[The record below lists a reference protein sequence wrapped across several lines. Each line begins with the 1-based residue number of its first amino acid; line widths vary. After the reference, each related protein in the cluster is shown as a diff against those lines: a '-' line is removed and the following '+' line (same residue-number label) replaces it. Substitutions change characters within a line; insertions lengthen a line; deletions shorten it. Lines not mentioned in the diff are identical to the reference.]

1 MKFKK
6 LKLAAAAAVLAVS
19 GAASAA
25 IDTGNAGNGELFFT
39 AWDGANSY
47 TFDLNVT
54 LDAFLTTVGTAG
66 APAGGVYLNST
77 LDALFDTFFS
87 TANPATLLWNIVAND
102 NSGARR
108 LISSYSSLPTNAV
121 GADQI
126 RSASTAAVSFATAV
140 NTGIAA
146 QGNGNSA
153 VFAINT
159 PGYAANTTGIRFGT
173 NNGGSALYSINNSGT
188 NANNS
193 YATGLGLAFITGA
206 ASGIAPGAFTPMTDE
221 GSALRAYLDTSTG
234 NLTISAV
241 PEPETYAMLL
251 AGLGLMGAIARRRRN
266 KA

>member
-25 IDTGNAGNGELFFT
+25 IDSGNAGNGELFFT

-54 LDAFLTTVGTAG
+54 LDAFLTNVGTAG

-77 LDALFDTFFS
+77 LDALFDTYFS

-126 RSASTAAVSFATAV
+126 RSATTAAVSFVTAV